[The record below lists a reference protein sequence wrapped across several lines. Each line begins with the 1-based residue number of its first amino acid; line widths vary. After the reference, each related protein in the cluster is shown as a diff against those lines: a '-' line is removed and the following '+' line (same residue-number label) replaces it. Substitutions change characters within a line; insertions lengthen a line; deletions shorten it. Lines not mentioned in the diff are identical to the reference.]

1 MNEDRTFI
9 KLYRKVTGSELFS
22 ERPFDRWHAF
32 EYLLINARRFPASVI
47 VKGQRINLDTGQ
59 LICGMEV
66 LGDKWGWS
74 RGKVQRYL
82 NLLEKMEMIEK
93 EPSQIG
99 TIITIKNYIKYQC
112 DDTASSTAEHVEKSA
127 TTGTCRASNEPT
139 NSTTDSTTD
148 GTGRK
153 KDKKDNNNI
162 YNNKKGFSAPTVEEV
177 RAYCEERCN
186 SIDAEAFVDYYE
198 SKGWLVGKSKM
209 KDWRAAVRTWER
221 RGTTAPKRS
230 PQRTPHRSSE
240 TPADDLDDLF

>member
-1 MNEDRTFI
+1 MNEDRTYI

-112 DDTASSTAEHVEKSA
+112 DDTASSTAECIEKYS
-127 TTGTCRASNEPT
+127 TTGTCRAPNKPT

-153 KDKKDNNNI
+153 KDKKDNI
-162 YNNKKGFSAPTVEEV
+162 YIYKGALPTIKIH
-177 RAYCEERCN
+177 Y
-186 SIDAEAFVDYYE
+186 F
-198 SKGWLVGKSKM
+198 
-209 KDWRAAVRTWER
+209 
-221 RGTTAPKRS
+221 
-230 PQRTPHRSSE
+230 
-240 TPADDLDDLF
+240 